1 MEVFSLLEP
10 ASCHAASTD
19 LRVERILPAEIIQ
32 IRKTR
37 TIPVLRCLAVVTEV
51 SQYCGH
57 SSAAGVM
64 RFLKFRE
71 TATVESQS
79 CRDAFDNKRKIEVG
93 GRIYPAVIGSTS
105 SHQDYLAGGLDD
117 ANNCEVRQFQ
127 DAKTRKTYGNQVAS
141 RVVEVTLFCEQGQ
154 IHDIEGTIKLT
165 DNIFTKEADESVKDA
180 LRGTYVWKHERLS
193 CPDTISQ
200 IYRGPLKFYVN
211 CSGTNLEGGLV
222 VLEREDQIAGLEIT
236 TSSIMTTSQQ
246 WQRTVLSPDQ
256 HRRPPAS
263 SPSLVFSISK
273 THSAKRRCSVKYVWQ
288 SVRIQ

>member
-1 MEVFSLLEP
+1 MGILLFILGLLAGSSHGFPAYDCHNRSNHVEVFSLLEP

-79 CRDAFDNKRKIEVG
+79 CRDAFDNKGKLEVG
-93 GRIYPAVIGSTS
+93 GRVYPAVIGSTS

-117 ANNCEVRQFQ
+117 SNNCEVRQFQ
-127 DAKTRKTYGNQVAS
+127 DAKTRKTYGYQVA
-141 RVVEVTLFCEQGQ
+141 
-154 IHDIEGTIKLT
+154 
-165 DNIFTKEADESVKDA
+165 
-180 LRGTYVWKHERLS
+180 
-193 CPDTISQ
+193 
-200 IYRGPLKFYVN
+200 
-211 CSGTNLEGGLV
+211 
-222 VLEREDQIAGLEIT
+222 
-236 TSSIMTTSQQ
+236 
-246 WQRTVLSPDQ
+246 
-256 HRRPPAS
+256 
-263 SPSLVFSISK
+263 
-273 THSAKRRCSVKYVWQ
+273 
-288 SVRIQ
+288 